1 MKDAEEKK
9 ATLEEKGAEIEKIA
23 EQEQRI
29 EQCQEEL
36 NAIDGGRQIYSEAQR
51 SVSAAVHAFCAK
63 DNAPQTSEQV
73 ENRLEEQAQRFEQL
87 AQEQSVPDKKDA
99 VGKFR
104 RQIKDVAS
112 TVDAW
117 WLWTKESLAEFEL
130 GTEVRHWLLYALLPV
145 VYWYHQCQKT
155 QHPEMKKLYEAAW
168 RKALAAHQTHPL
180 TQTISEEDLER
191 WRSWAE
197 WASRN
202 FHRASSAVEGRN
214 GCLSQSYRNGRGLTN
229 RRLAALTAVHNY
241 DTRRRDGSTPAERLY
256 GQQFPD
262 LFQWLVGQMGAL
274 PLPRR
279 ARQRIVHDPLAVN
292 GVAA

>member
-1 MKDAEEKK
+1 MQDEKD
-9 ATLEEKGAEIEKIA
+9 T
-23 EQEQRI
+23 
-29 EQCQEEL
+29 
-36 NAIDGGRQIYSEAQR
+36 
-51 SVSAAVHAFCAK
+51 
-63 DNAPQTSEQV
+63 
-73 ENRLEEQAQRFEQL
+73 
-87 AQEQSVPDKKDA
+87 

-130 GTEVRHWLLYALLPV
+130 GTEVRHWLSYALLPV

-180 TQTISEEDLER
+180 TQTISKEDLER

-197 WASRN
+197 WASGN

-214 GCLSQSYRNGRGLTN
+214 GYLSQSYHNSRGLTD
-229 RRLAALTAVHNY
+229 RRLAALTPKARATTKRV
-241 DTRRRDGSTPAERLY
+241 
-256 GQQFPD
+256 
-262 LFQWLVGQMGAL
+262 LVSMS
-274 PLPRR
+274 
-279 ARQRIVHDPLAVN
+279 
-292 GVAA
+292 